1 MLPELE
7 ILKTKSGTFCLFKN
21 NDLIGQSLRR
31 NGAFAEKETN
41 LAINFAKGSPKSLV
55 LDIGANLGAFAI
67 PVAKRLSE
75 LEGGGNIHC
84 FEPQRTV
91 FLQLCT
97 NVFINRLSNVL
108 AHNVAVGQQNTEIVI
123 PVLDFEKSNN
133 PGGFSVDPSTR
144 DNLAHSG
151 MRGITAINYYS
162 TGFESVNQVT
172 LD

>member
-1 MLPELE
+1 MNELVINFFGRLISSKLDCMLPELE

-75 LEGGGNIHC
+75 LEGGG
-84 FEPQRTV
+84 QYSLLRTA
-91 FLQLCT
+91 T
-97 NVFINRLSNVL
+97 DR
-108 AHNVAVGQQNTEIVI
+108 
-123 PVLDFEKSNN
+123 
-133 PGGFSVDPSTR
+133 FSATM
-144 DNLAHSG
+144 H
-151 MRGITAINYYS
+151 
-162 TGFESVNQVT
+162 
-172 LD
+172 